1 MTTPE
6 ENKEQGPV
14 EVKTQVHSELEKT
27 IVNFISNMD
36 KSSFSAKDKIFFY
49 KQLVYMLKGWVS
61 ILQAVDTIRRS
72 TSDYALKTIATSL
85 AYYLNEGKSFS
96 YAIGRLPEY
105 FDESDSAIIKTWES
119 TGNLDV
125 VLQELADEYEYINTI
140 KNKYKS
146 ALTYPCILIV
156 IAVAAVLY
164 LFSSVLP
171 NILDMFA
178 DQMDKLPVITRV
190 LKSISDFCMNYRQ
203 TILIVMATV
212 WIVLGIYWT
221 TEHGKKTFS
230 TMMLTMPLVGKMT
243 KTYYL
248 IKWAK
253 YMRLMI
259 WSWLDYLQTFRLLR
273 GVLDVPAYQEMIE
286 NTMAGLQIGKTIYSS
301 LENQTHLIY
310 PNVAV
315 MIKVWEETA
324 RLEDAMQNIINMYQE
339 ELDTSISQF
348 SKLLEPIILIVMWVV
363 VALVASGIFGVVFAV
378 MEDVSI

>member
-178 DQMDKLPVITRV
+178 DQMDKLPVITRF

-286 NTMAGLQIGKTIYSS
+286 NTMAGLQIGKTSYSS
-301 LENQTHLIY
+301 LENQTHLIC

-378 MEDVSI
+378 MEDVGI